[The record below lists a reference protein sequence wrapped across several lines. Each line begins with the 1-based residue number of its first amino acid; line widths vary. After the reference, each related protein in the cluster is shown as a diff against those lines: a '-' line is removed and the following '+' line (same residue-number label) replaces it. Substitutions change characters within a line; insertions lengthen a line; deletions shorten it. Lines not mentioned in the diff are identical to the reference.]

1 MKKKE
6 EIKKFII
13 NYLEKKGKLPDD
25 IDFDNFD
32 YINNGY
38 VDSMGIIKFV
48 AAIEEKY
55 NIEITEEDILSQEF
69 RKINGLINLILKRK

>member
-1 MKKKE
+1 MKKE